1 MNLAELPLVN
11 ALLNTLSAILLIIG
25 FRFIKQKRI
34 SQHKIVMITAFVISI
49 IFLCCYLLHKYH
61 LYTTTGTF
69 NTMFKGEGIWRT
81 VYFSILITH
90 LIFAIMVPFLAIITL
105 FRGLKMKIETHKKIA
120 KITLPI
126 WMYVSVTGV
135 LVYIMLYKLFP

>member
-11 ALLNTLSAILLIIG
+11 ALLNTLSAILLVIG
-25 FRFIKQKRI
+25 FRFIKQKKI
-34 SQHKIVMITAFVISI
+34 PQHKIVMITAFVISI
-49 IFLCCYLLHKYH
+49 IFLGCYLLHKYH
-61 LYTTTGTF
+61 LYVTTGTY
-69 NTMFKGEGIWRT
+69 NTTFKGEGIWRI
-81 VYFSILITH
+81 VYFVILITH

-105 FRGLKMKIETHKKIA
+105 FRGLKMKVDTHKKIA

>member
-25 FRFIKQKRI
+25 FRLIKQKKI

-69 NTMFKGEGIWRT
+69 NTTFKGEGIWRI
-81 VYFSILITH
+81 VYFSILISH
-90 LIFAIMVPFLAIITL
+90 LFLAIMVPFLAIITL

-120 KITLPI
+120 KYTLPI